1 MPSTDITFCAS
12 TECPNVGI
20 CRRAHPPSDVSWLS
34 FGTFYVYG
42 HVCKAY
48 WPMISH
54 PLRTDQSGSGFSE
67 PLGVASYKEA

>member
-34 FGTFYVYG
+34 FGAFYTYG
-42 HVCKAY
+42 SQCKEY
-48 WPMISH
+48 LPMISH
-54 PLRTDQSGSGFSE
+54 PAVDPSTPVEGSSESG
-67 PLGVASYKEA
+67 GVASY